1 MSWIMDALDIWLG
14 FTQPYARLEVAQ
26 AGFEADRVMDYCPC
40 CGSSVGRGEVHV
52 WKDRLCCTEC
62 RYRVHAVSR
71 VIRLGPYCS
80 PLRPWILQIKF
91 HRWEPLAKELGRCL
105 AQQVR
110 DRYRQQAEAMVVV
123 PIPMSPW
130 RHLVRGIDHTHI
142 LAQAVAKELGAPLER
157 PLSVRW
163 GCSRRPQAG
172 LSSSLRRRMP
182 ATRWRLSKRLV
193 GTIRNRHILLI
204 DDVLTTGATLN
215 TAAGAMR
222 AASPRSITAAVLA
235 VSDRGRG
242 GAKISK

>member
-1 MSWIMDALDIWLG
+1 MHCLFPTSVLELLYERAMSWIMDALDIWLG

-91 HRWEPLAKELGRCL
+91 HRWEPLAKELGCCL

-110 DRYRQQAEAMVVV
+110 DRYRQQARGHGCGTDSYVAMA
-123 PIPMSPW
+123 SS
-130 RHLVRGIDHTHI
+130 
-142 LAQAVAKELGAPLER
+142 GAR
-157 PLSVRW
+157 Y
-163 GCSRRPQAG
+163 
-172 LSSSLRRRMP
+172 
-182 ATRWRLSKRLV
+182 
-193 GTIRNRHILLI
+193 
-204 DDVLTTGATLN
+204 
-215 TAAGAMR
+215 
-222 AASPRSITAAVLA
+222 
-235 VSDRGRG
+235 
-242 GAKISK
+242 